1 MPDNLPELRDI
12 HLPEGVSAFPP
23 GYGWFVIAAVLI
35 SLFFL
40 GKIIKLAR
48 QKSQKLYA
56 LRLLGRLSLDK
67 YLAAAVGMSEILRR
81 ICVYK
86 YPSAASLSGQDWI
99 EFLNAHSKTKMTKK
113 TADLLLNA
121 PYMPETGEK
130 DFSVADALKLKEF
143 CKKWIG
149 ENL

>member
-23 GYGWFVIAAVLI
+23 AYGWWVL
-35 SLFFL
+35 L
-40 GKIIKLAR
+40 GILIGMVLLYRLIKIVRL
-48 QKSQKLYA
+48 KSKKLYA
-56 LRLLGRLSLDK
+56 LRLLSEITCNNSMRS
-67 YLAAAVGMSEILRR
+67 AASMSAILRR

-86 YPSAASLSGQDWI
+86 YPQAAVLNGRDWI
-99 EFLNAHSKTKMTKK
+99 KFLNAHSKTKLKGK

-121 PYMPETGEK
+121 PYMPEGEGK
-130 DFSVADALKLKEF
+130 FEIADVVSLRLF
-143 CKKWIG
+143 CQKWIG

>member
-23 GYGWFVIAAVLI
+23 AYGWFVSAGVLI

-56 LRLLGRLSLDK
+56 LRLLGRLPLDK

>member
-23 GYGWFVIAAVLI
+23 AYGWFVIAAVLI
-35 SLFFL
+35 GLFFL
-40 GKIIKLAR
+40 GKLIKLAR
-48 QKSQKLYA
+48 QKSKKLYA
-56 LRLLGRLSLDK
+56 LRLLERLPIDK
-67 YLAAAVGMSEILRR
+67 YLSAAVGMSEILRR

-86 YPSAASLSGQDWI
+86 YPSAASLSGREWI
-99 EFLNAHSKTKMTKK
+99 EFLNAHGKTKMSKK
-113 TADLLLNA
+113 TAELLLNA

-130 DFSVADALKLKEF
+130 DFSVNDALELKEF